1 MLSLRLVCSR
11 MQPRVTTRMAATA
24 AAPTVTRTS
33 SSSSESPIPLANV
46 EAQWERLTA
55 EEQLTVHRQL
65 EDLQKKDW
73 KQLTLDEKKAAY
85 YIAFGP
91 HGPRAPIKPPGA
103 NATII
108 FGVVLGIGAAG
119 AIYGLIRANAPP
131 PPKSMSREWQEAMNE
146 RARSKNINPITG
158 ISSEDYKGKGFVV
171 SSK

>member
-11 MQPRVTTRMAATA
+11 LQPRVATRMATTT

-73 KQLTLDEKKAAY
+73 KQLTLDEKKAGASFALAGDSKLLNE
-85 YIAFGP
+85 AFMLSILYCVRP
-91 HGPRAPIKPPGA
+91 SWSSRPNKTPRGECNDNIRCSVGSWSWWC
-103 NATII
+103 NLRSHTGERCATVSTLDSP
-108 FGVVLGIGAAG
+108 F
-119 AIYGLIRANAPP
+119 
-131 PPKSMSREWQEAMNE
+131 
-146 RARSKNINPITG
+146 IT
-158 ISSEDYKGKGFVV
+158 
-171 SSK
+171 